1 MSNHRFVSPEARLRQ
16 RVASAVR
23 NCRIGLTIGLSL
35 LSIAAVY
42 SLQQGIFSRSSTSV
56 SPDSQLIVRVR
67 EASRR
72 EAFAVQ
78 NRAVADTSRTQA
90 QGKQTIVLAG
100 GCFWGVEAVFERLKG
115 VSNVVSGFSGG
126 TAATANYEAVSHGS
140 TNHAEAVQIT
150 YDPQQIS
157 LEQLLKIYFFVAHD
171 PTQVNRQEPDVGTQ
185 YRSAIFFANS
195 TQQQVAKSYI
205 DKLDRSR
212 TFPQPI
218 VTQLV
223 PLTKFYPAEDYH
235 QNFIVHN
242 PQYPYVVI
250 HDLPK
255 LDRLQQQFPNLVR
268 RE

>member
-1 MSNHRFVSPEARLRQ
+1 MSNHRFV

-23 NCRIGLTIGLSL
+23 NRRIALIFSMSL
-35 LSIAAVY
+35 LSISAVY
-42 SLQQGIFSRSSTSV
+42 SLQQGIFSRSLTNLNAS
-56 SPDSQLIVRVR
+56 SQLIVR
-67 EASRR
+67 EAS
-72 EAFAVQ
+72 AVQ
-78 NRAVADTSRTQA
+78 NPAVADTSTQA
-90 QGKQTIVLAG
+90 KGKQTIVLAG

-126 TAATANYEAVSHGS
+126 TAATANYEAVSQGS

-157 LEQLLKIYFFVAHD
+157 LEQLLKVYFFVAHD
-171 PTQVNRQEPDVGTQ
+171 PTQVNRQYPDVGTQ

-195 TQQQVAKSYI
+195 TQKKVAKSYI

-212 TFPQPI
+212 TFSQAI
-218 VTQLV
+218 ATQVV

-235 QNFIVHN
+235 QNFIVRN
-242 PQYPYVVI
+242 PQYPYVVV
-250 HDLPK
+250 HDRPK

-268 RE
+268 Q